1 MIDTHCHLWF
11 PDFDADREQVIQR
24 ARDAGVHTMI
34 QVGCDEESSRQ
45 SIELAEKYE
54 GMYATV
60 GLHPNDH
67 ASWEDGKALEWMR
80 KLIESSKKVIAL
92 GETGLDYYRSAE
104 HSDIQ
109 EAMLRGH
116 CALAQE
122 FDLPLIIH
130 LRATK
135 LPKRSSELGVGSS
148 ELNAVERNCLR
159 ILDDLKVGEEKALF
173 HCFAGDR
180 RMAEEVLKRGWYIS
194 FSGVVTYPNAEELRE
209 VAKMCPIDR
218 IVVETDAPFL
228 TPQKNRGGRN
238 EPAYVVETAE
248 MIAGLKMLPLQE
260 LEKKLDE
267 NVGRLFGLK

>member
-11 PDFDADREQVIQR
+11 DHFDKDRDEVLQR

-34 QVGCDEESSRQ
+34 QVGCDEDSSRK
-45 SIELAEKYE
+45 SIDLAEKHE

-67 ASWEDGKALEWMR
+67 ASWHDGKALEWMR
-80 KLIESSKKVIAL
+80 TLLGSSKKVVAM
-92 GETGLDYYRSAE
+92 GETGLDYYRSVE
-104 HSDIQ
+104 HSATQ

-116 CALAQE
+116 AQLAQE

-135 LPKRSSELGVGSS
+135 LPKESSEG
-148 ELNAVERNCLR
+148 LNDVEKDVLR
-159 ILDDLKVGEEKALF
+159 ILDEVKVGSGKALF

-180 RMAEEVLKRGWYIS
+180 KMAEEVLKRGWLIS
-194 FSGVVTYPNAEELRE
+194 FSGVITYPNAEELRE
-209 VAKMCPIDR
+209 VVKMCPIDS

-228 TPQKNRGGRN
+228 AAQGNRSKRN
-238 EPAYVVETAE
+238 EPAFMVETAGLVAELKDLSYPE
-248 MIAGLKMLPLQE
+248 MEQQMDRNA
-260 LEKKLDE
+260 
-267 NVGRLFGLK
+267 RLLFSL

>member
-11 PDFDADREQVIQR
+11 QDFDSDREEVIRR

-34 QVGCDEESSRQ
+34 QVGCDEKSSRQ

-67 ASWEDGKALEWMR
+67 ASWEDGKALEWM
-80 KLIESSKKVIAL
+80 KALLSSSKKVVAL

-104 HSDIQ
+104 HAAVQ

-116 CALAQE
+116 ASLAQE

-135 LPKRSSELGVGSS
+135 LPKESSEG
-148 ELNAVERNCLR
+148 LNDVEKDVLR
-159 ILDDLKVGEEKALF
+159 ILDDVGVGEEKALF

-180 RMAEEVLKRGWYIS
+180 RMVEEVLKRGWYIS

-209 VAKMCPIDR
+209 VAKMCPMDR

-238 EPAYVVETAE
+238 EPAYVVETAG
-248 MIAGLKMLPLQE
+248 MIAELKGVSVEEMERQT
-260 LEKKLDE
+260 DE
-267 NVGRLFGLK
+267 NASRLFGL

>member
-11 PDFDADREQVIQR
+11 DQFDPDREAVVQR
-24 ARDAGVHTMI
+24 ARDAGVHNMI
-34 QVGCDEESSRQ
+34 QVGCDEASSRK
-45 SIELAEKYE
+45 SIELAERHE

-67 ASWEDGKALEWMR
+67 ASWEDGRALGWMR
-80 KLIESSKKVIAL
+80 ELISSSEKVVAL

-104 HSDIQ
+104 HSATQ

-116 CALAQE
+116 ASLAQE

-135 LPKRSSELGVGSS
+135 LPKASSEG
-148 ELNAVERNCLR
+148 LNEVEKDVLR
-159 ILDDLKVGEEKALF
+159 ILDDFGVGQEKALF

-194 FSGVVTYPNAEELRE
+194 FSGVITYPNAVELRE
-209 VAKMCPIDR
+209 VAKMCPIGR
-218 IVVETDAPFL
+218 MVVETDAPFL
-228 TPQKNRGGRN
+228 TPQKQRGERN
-238 EPAYVVETAE
+238 EPAYVVQTAQL
-248 MIAGLKMLPLQE
+248 IADLRGLSYADFERAVDDNTK
-260 LEKKLDE
+260 
-267 NVGRLFGLK
+267 RLF

>member
-1 MIDTHCHLWF
+1 MLMVDTHCHLWF
-11 PDFDADREQVIQR
+11 QDFDADRELVIQR

-34 QVGCDEESSRQ
+34 QVGCDEKSSRQ
-45 SIELAEKYE
+45 SIELTEKYE

-67 ASWEDGKALEWMR
+67 ASWNDGAALEWMR
-80 KLIESSKKVIAL
+80 ELIESSEKVVAL
-92 GETGLDYYRSAE
+92 GETGLDYYRSSDHAE
-104 HSDIQ
+104 TQ

-116 CALAQE
+116 ASLAQE

-135 LPKRSSELGVGSS
+135 LPKESSEG
-148 ELNAVERNCLR
+148 LNEVEKDVLR
-159 ILDDLKVGEEKALF
+159 ILDDLKVGENKVLF

-180 RMAEEVLKRGWYIS
+180 KFAEEVLKRGWYIS

-218 IVVETDAPFL
+218 ILVETDSPFL
-228 TPQKNRGGRN
+228 SPQKNRGGRN
-238 EPAYVVETAE
+238 EPAHMVETGRL
-248 MIAGLKMLPLQE
+248 IADLKMTSYETMEQQM
-260 LEKKLDE
+260 DE
-267 NVGRLFGLK
+267 NARRLFAIS

>member
-11 PDFDADREQVIQR
+11 DQFDPDREAVIQR

-34 QVGCDEESSRQ
+34 QVGCDEKSSQQ
-45 SIELAEKYE
+45 SIELAERYD

-67 ASWEDGKALEWMR
+67 ASWDNGKALEWMR
-80 KLIESSKKVIAL
+80 KLICSSKKVVAL

-104 HSDIQ
+104 QAATQ

-116 CALAQE
+116 AQLAQE

-135 LPKRSSELGVGSS
+135 LPKVSSEG
-148 ELNAVERNCLR
+148 LNDVERDVLR
-159 ILDDLKVGEEKALF
+159 ILDNLGVGQGKALF

-180 RMAEEVLKRGWYIS
+180 SFAEEVLKRGWSLS

-209 VAKMCPIDR
+209 VAKMCPMDR
-218 IVVETDAPFL
+218 ILVETDAPFL
-228 TPQKNRGGRN
+228 TPQKNRGARN

-248 MIAGLKMLPLQE
+248 LIAELKGVSYADF
-260 LEKKLDE
+260 EKVVDANSK
-267 NVGRLFGLK
+267 RLF